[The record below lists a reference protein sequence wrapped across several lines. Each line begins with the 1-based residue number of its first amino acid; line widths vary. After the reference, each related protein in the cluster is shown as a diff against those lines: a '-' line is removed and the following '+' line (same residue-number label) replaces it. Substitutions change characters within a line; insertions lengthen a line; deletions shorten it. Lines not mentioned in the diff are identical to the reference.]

1 MQIPNINTLRK
12 NARKDIIDKNSQE
25 LNKIIEKRKKTRS
38 KWSEKDNQK
47 FDKYLQDLKIA
58 HCNYIE
64 ALKNEIIIK
73 TKLVINDNPNAEGFN
88 LEEPQFID
96 ADIGKFNQTIIFKG
110 KWDKKKKKYSRIVHL
125 EAGIKKTPAEEVN
138 DIFNEHGYNIT
149 DVSFG
154 NKTRIR
160 VELKN

>member
-47 FDKYLQDLKIA
+47 FDKYLQDLKTA

-96 ADIGKFNQTIIFKG
+96 ADIDRPVRLWPSAARECEWIATLLPLLAADQSGDCWVNQCRRPFD
-110 KWDKKKKKYSRIVHL
+110 W
-125 EAGIKKTPAEEVN
+125 PAL
-138 DIFNEHGYNIT
+138 D
-149 DVSFG
+149 
-154 NKTRIR
+154 
-160 VELKN
+160 